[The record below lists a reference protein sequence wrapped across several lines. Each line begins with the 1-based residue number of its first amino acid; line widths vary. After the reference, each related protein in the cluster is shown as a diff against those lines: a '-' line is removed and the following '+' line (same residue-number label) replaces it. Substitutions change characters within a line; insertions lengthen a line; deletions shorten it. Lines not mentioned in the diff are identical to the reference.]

1 MKRSFSLLLIC
12 LSFSMLFSSC
22 KAVYVDIEKPPASG
36 TVEVDLE
43 SEYFTNGTLLTQTK
57 AYMEDG
63 YVYDGALYFVLRQP
77 YYTGSVTYA
86 EDGHKVTS
94 KEGKICKR
102 IVRMNAETGI
112 ISSPCLDPVCTHGP
126 GSNCPLMEKEG
137 LNMSFQMIYD
147 DWIVIQHYT
156 KKDPVYGTLRQL
168 HAYNIKTGQTVEL
181 FADSFEDNTYTNFQT
196 AISVFDGNFY
206 IVKHEL
212 DYSGTKFKPN
222 GSKPLSDYEPE
233 TKSYLYEYN
242 IEKNKMTELFEI
254 PDGAHVR
261 RITNKRFL
269 IRTEDG
275 EYYFC
280 NLDGSNLQKS
290 DVLDFFPMR
299 AIGTLSFTYTETGY
313 KVYDLKTNQTTY
325 VEIDDLDYDPVKELT
340 ITANN
345 SYIHVYDWTTE
356 EEYKAVSAERRTFM
370 DEHFEM
376 DPEELNE
383 LVDEVFGLRVRKA
396 NYGGKAQIWKCNH
409 YGNDL
414 ELVLEIEYAT
424 TRFIGITDKYAYIV
438 LSKAD
443 PDNEF
448 RLFPE
453 FKSQPSYLNLETGEI
468 TPIPELE
475 LILPEN
481 AWHTKEEMLENLK

>member
-1 MKRSFSLLLIC
+1 MKRSLSFLLIC
-12 LSFSMLFSSC
+12 LSLIMLLNSC
-22 KAVYVDIEKPPASG
+22 QAVYVDIEKPPVSG
-36 TVEVDLE
+36 AVEVDLE
-43 SEYFTNGTLLTQTK
+43 GEYFTDGKLLAQTK
-57 AYMEDG
+57 VNMEDG
-63 YVYDGALYFVLRQP
+63 YVYDGALYFVDRQE
-77 YYTGSVTYA
+77 YWTGSVTID
-86 EDGHKVTS
+86 EEGKKHTRR
-94 KEGKICKR
+94 EGKICKR

-137 LNMSFQMIYD
+137 LNMSFQMIYN

-156 KKDPVYGTLRQL
+156 KNDDVYGTFRQL

-181 FADSFEDNTYTNFQT
+181 FADSFEENTYTNFQT

-212 DYSGTKFKPN
+212 DYSGTKFNPN
-222 GSKPLSDYEPE
+222 GSKPLSNYEPE

-254 PDGAHVR
+254 PDGAIVR

-269 IRTEDG
+269 IKADG
-275 EYYFC
+275 EYYTC
-280 NLDGSNLQKS
+280 NLDGSNLKKS
-290 DVLDFFPMR
+290 DGLEFFPFR
-299 AIGTLSFTYTETGY
+299 AIGTLAFTYTETGY

-325 VEIDDLDYDPVKELT
+325 VDIDEIEFNHLKELT
-340 ITANN
+340 ITEN
-345 SYIHVYDWTTE
+345 SSFIHVYEWTTE
-356 EEYKAVSAERRTFM
+356 EEYRAVLAERNAFM
-370 DEHFEM
+370 DEHIDM
-376 DPEELNE
+376 DPLELNE
-383 LVDEVFGLRVRKA
+383 LVDELFGLRYRKA
-396 NYGGKAQIWKCNH
+396 NFGGTAQIWKCDH
-409 YGNDL
+409 YGNNL
-414 ELVLEIEYAT
+414 ELALEIEYAT

-453 FKSQPSYLNLETGEI
+453 FKERPCYISLETGEI

-481 AWHTKEEMLENLK
+481 AWHTQEEMLENLK